1 MNLTTSQYPMKKIM
15 NIVGLLAIVA
25 FFSQCSVSK
34 QIKEAKTLG
43 DCKYAITSIDSVYLA
58 GVDVRELRNVKSI
71 KDLDPTRYP
80 QLGLAILRKKV
91 PLDLRVNLD
100 IHNPTN
106 RLAAVNQVEYIIL
119 LSGSEIFK
127 GILDRRIEVNP
138 GTGSTKVPVHLS
150 ANAYDLLTND
160 QTRDDFVA
168 MVQALSGKA
177 DAKPAR
183 LTVKIKPTL
192 AVGDKQV
199 NYPGYI
205 TFEQDITS
213 NMILGGE

>member
-1 MNLTTSQYPMKKIM
+1 MKKIM
-15 NIVGLLAIVA
+15 SIAGLLAVVF

-58 GVDVRELRNVKSI
+58 GMDVRDLRNIKSI
-71 KDLDPTRYP
+71 KDFDPTKYP
-80 QLGLAILRKKV
+80 QLGLALLRKKV

-100 IHNPTN
+100 INNPTN
-106 RLAAVNQVEYIIL
+106 RVAAVNQMEYIVL
-119 LSGSEIFK
+119 LSDNEIFK
-127 GILDRRIEVNP
+127 GLLNRRIEVPP
-138 GTGSTKVPVHLS
+138 GTGSTKVPIHLS
-150 ANAYDLLTND
+150 TNAYDLLMND
-160 QTRDDFVA
+160 QTRDSFID
-168 MVQALSGKA
+168 MVQALSGK
-177 DAKPAR
+177 DSAKPAR

-205 TFEQDITS
+205 TFEQEITS
-213 NMILGGE
+213 NMILGSGE